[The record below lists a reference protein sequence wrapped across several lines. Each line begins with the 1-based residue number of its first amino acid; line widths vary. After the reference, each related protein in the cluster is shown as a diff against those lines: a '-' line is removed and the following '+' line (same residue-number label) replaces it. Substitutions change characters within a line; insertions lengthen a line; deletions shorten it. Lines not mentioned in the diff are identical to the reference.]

1 MRISLEPGAAAGRG
15 AMARQRICRGAT
27 ALVLAISASAGWFAA
42 RGLADGTADNLYR
55 SLLRTPLENVPPGRS
70 VKIAEVPLG
79 TDAAATGLAGIVSIT
94 FPGGD
99 PRAQITYYV
108 FDNTGNAV
116 AYDNQHLSMPP
127 HTGKLLAYP
136 PMAHCADTSNGG
148 YCDLIVEGSSVVIT
162 TAASTPMDR
171 ASVPMMG
178 LAFQHLTRVL
188 NESAQAPAPP
198 VVGGL
203 SACDLVDPADVE
215 AAIGSATNPP
225 KADQIGGCSWMSQR
239 GSGLSIQP
247 QEGGRS
253 KFEFDRRRT
262 QGAILIPGIGAD
274 AFGFQSLAGFVQ
286 INLLKGDHYVVIIL
300 QGEGPVDRMQAAT
313 ALAARVSARM

>member
-1 MRISLEPGAAAGRG
+1 
-15 AMARQRICRGAT
+15 MARQRIYRGAT
-27 ALVLAISASAGWFAA
+27 VLLLAIGASAGWFPA
-42 RGLADGTADNLYR
+42 RGLADGPADNLYR

-70 VKIAEVPLG
+70 VNIAAVPLG
-79 TDAAATGLAGIVSIT
+79 ADAAGTGLVGIVSIT

-108 FDNTGNAV
+108 FDSAGNAV

-136 PMAHCADTSNGG
+136 PMAHCADTPNGG
-148 YCDLIVEGSSVVIT
+148 YCDLIVEGSGVVIT
-162 TAASTPMDR
+162 TAASAPMDR

-178 LAFQHLTRVL
+178 LAFQHLNRVL
-188 NESAQAPAPP
+188 SEPAPVPAPP

-215 AAIGSATNPP
+215 AAVGAATSPP

-239 GSGLSIQP
+239 GGGLSIQP

-262 QGAILIPGIGAD
+262 QGAILIPDIGDA

-286 INLLKGDHYVVIIL
+286 INLLKGDRYVVIIL
-300 QGEGPVDRMQAAT
+300 QGEGPNYRLRAAT
-313 ALAARVSARM
+313 ALAAKVAARL